1 MNEAKNLRNQTV
13 TRVYPAVFITASLGG
28 LSFLAFSNGLLLA
41 YFSRLEISSSEILLL
56 LALPSILQFMLVL
69 VFSYLSDR
77 VGKKLI
83 GATGLFCSASA
94 FYLFWQA
101 GFSEGFWRHSF
112 SVAGVVFFGI
122 GTAMSFSNW
131 FALLHPLIPQ
141 QIRGRFFGR
150 LRLTWQ
156 GFGFLF
162 SLLVFYLLE
171 QNPGLEVYHWV
182 LGFLVLFLMVRIPIF
197 WSIPEVEKSSPSKE
211 SFFQALVKVLRIP
224 GYLPFCAYC
233 FIIMLFTGAC
243 PMIFS
248 LLEKDVLGFSDDR
261 IVLIGNLMALG
272 GMLGFV
278 LGGRMVDRFGTKYV
292 FLCCHFGFSAVLLLV
307 LTRGILMISPL
318 FLMALLTGAFGMIQ
332 AASGIAM
339 TSETLSLITSENKS
353 LSTGLWMTL
362 YTGGTGLSGTLF
374 SQLLKLGVF
383 SNEWSWMG
391 NPMSVYDGL
400 LLICGGMILL
410 LTVTLGLIPS
420 MIRRKAEWIPQVS

>member
-1 MNEAKNLRNQTV
+1 MTEDVDRQNNKASRI
-13 TRVYPAVFITASLGG
+13 YPAIFMTASLGG

-41 YFSRLEISSSEILLL
+41 YFSRLKIASSEILFL
-56 LALPSILQFMLVL
+56 LALPSILQFLLVL
-69 VFSYLSDR
+69 IFSYLSDR
-77 VGKKLI
+77 VGKKVI
-83 GATGLFCSASA
+83 GASGLLCSASA

-101 GFSEGFWRHSF
+101 GFTEGFWRHGLT
-112 SVAGVVFFGI
+112 VMGVIFFGI
-122 GTAMSFSNW
+122 GTAMTFSNW
-131 FALLHPLIPQ
+131 FALLHPLVPQ
-141 QIRGRFFGR
+141 QRRGRFFGR

-156 GFGFLF
+156 GVGFLF

-182 LGFLVLFLMVRIPIF
+182 LGALIFFLMIRIPIF
-197 WSIPEVEKSSPSKE
+197 WSIPEVEKSSPSE
-211 SFFQALVKVLRIP
+211 LSFFQALVKVLRIP

-233 FIIMLFTGAC
+233 FLLMLFTGAC

-248 LLEKDVLGFSDDR
+248 LLEKDVLHFTDDR

-272 GMLGFV
+272 GMLGFIV
-278 LGGRMVDRFGTKYV
+278 GGRMVDRFGTKYV

-307 LTRGILMISPL
+307 LTRGVLMIPPVI
-318 FLMALLTGAFGMIQ
+318 LMALLTAGFGMIQ

-339 TSETLSLITSENKS
+339 TSETLSLIPSENKS
-353 LSTGLWMTL
+353 LSSGLWMTL

-374 SQLLKLGVF
+374 SQLLELGVF
-383 SNEWSWMG
+383 STDWTWMG
-391 NPMSVYDGL
+391 YQMSIYDGL